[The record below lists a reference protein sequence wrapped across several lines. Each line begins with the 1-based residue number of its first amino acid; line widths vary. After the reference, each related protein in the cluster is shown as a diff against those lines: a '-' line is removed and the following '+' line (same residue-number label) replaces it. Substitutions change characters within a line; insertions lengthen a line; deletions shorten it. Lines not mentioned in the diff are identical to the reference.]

1 MFVIKGKKALCEFI
15 GSFFFIL
22 TINLSVVYAGAFA
35 PIAIGFMLMAQVF
48 AFGYISGAHF
58 NPAVTLGV
66 VLVGQLKLKRAS
78 FYVLA
83 QTLGGIA
90 AGLLSILLI
99 GDEDMLTFQPPQP
112 VADANGKFGGTE
124 IGRAFLSEL
133 IFTCC
138 LVTVVLHVAC
148 SRQRNNN
155 HYGLAIGMTVM
166 SSAFS
171 VGKISGGGF
180 NPAVSTGLLIGK
192 CIGGSNDGVADS
204 CQPMRF
210 LWLYWLAPFIGSV
223 LASGMFLV
231 VHAMESEEGHIYED
245 ELNKEL
251 SDHANAMDNV
261 NPVRASTY
269 GF

>member
-22 TINLSVVYAGAFA
+22 TINLCVVNAGQFA

-66 VLVGQLKLKRAS
+66 VLVGQLKIKRAS

-90 AGLLSILLI
+90 AGLFSILLLPK
-99 GDEDMLTFQPPQP
+99 EDMALFNPPSP
-112 VADANGKFGGTE
+112 VASEDGTYSGGA

-133 IFTCC
+133 VFTCC

-180 NPAVSTGLLIGK
+180 NPAVSTGLLVGK
-192 CIGGSNDGVADS
+192 CVGGTNDGVEDACD
-204 CQPMRF
+204 PLRF
-210 LWLYWLAPFIGSV
+210 IWLYWLAPLLGAI
-223 LASGMFLV
+223 LASGTFLV
-231 VHAMESEEGHIYED
+231 VHAMEAEENHIYED
-245 ELNKEL
+245 EINKEL
-251 SDHANAMDNV
+251 TDHANAMDNV

>member
-1 MFVIKGKKALCEFI
+1 MPALDLFQIEIFFCLGPRASLKGVMFVIKGKKALCEFI

-22 TINLSVVYAGAFA
+22 TINLSVVYAGPFA
-35 PIAIGFMLMAQVF
+35 PIAIGFMLMTQVF

-66 VLVGQLKLKRAS
+66 VLVGQLKLKRAA
-78 FYVLA
+78 FYVFA
-83 QTLGGIA
+83 QTVGGIA
-90 AGLLSILLI
+90 AGLLAVLLL
-99 GDEDMLTFQPPQP
+99 DKADMELFTPPSPVKLEDGT
-112 VADANGKFGGTE
+112 VAGGA

-171 VGKISGGGF
+171 VGKI
-180 NPAVSTGLLIGK
+180 VSL
-192 CIGGSNDGVADS
+192 
-204 CQPMRF
+204 
-210 LWLYWLAPFIGSV
+210 
-223 LASGMFLV
+223 
-231 VHAMESEEGHIYED
+231 
-245 ELNKEL
+245 
-251 SDHANAMDNV
+251 
-261 NPVRASTY
+261 
-269 GF
+269 